1 MVLAERRA
9 WTTRCRPG
17 DQHGHLRARA
27 AFEEVRD
34 ELAHISRVTM
44 LGELSASI
52 AHEMNQ
58 PLANITIN
66 AEATQQ
72 YLAEDPPKVN
82 EARALVDSIVASVDR
97 ASNVID
103 RIRALSKKATPETA
117 RLDINEVIDET
128 VPLVRSQAIGHRVL
142 MRLELGPKLP
152 DVLADSIQLQ
162 QVIINLIINAID
174 AMKAVTDRLR
184 ELVIRS
190 QLYEGGVLVAVLDTG
205 IGIEPEKAGR
215 LFDAFFTTKPDG
227 MGMGSRSAARSSR
240 HMAVGSGHPPMLG
253 RARPYSSHCSEP
265 IPRTEAHNRT
275 ANRCGSRTARC
286 FFHGH
291 LCAGAWVSC
300 TTRVFLM
307 LRRGRSNG

>member
-52 AHEMNQ
+52 AHEINQ

-103 RIRALSKKATPETA
+103 RIRG
-117 RLDINEVIDET
+117 
-128 VPLVRSQAIGHRVL
+128 SQKRP
-142 MRLELGPKLP
+142 RPR
-152 DVLADSIQLQ
+152 
-162 QVIINLIINAID
+162 
-174 AMKAVTDRLR
+174 RLR
-184 ELVIRS
+184 WIS
-190 QLYEGGVLVAVLDTG
+190 
-205 IGIEPEKAGR
+205 
-215 LFDAFFTTKPDG
+215 TK
-227 MGMGSRSAARSSR
+227 
-240 HMAVGSGHPPMLG
+240 
-253 RARPYSSHCSEP
+253 
-265 IPRTEAHNRT
+265 
-275 ANRCGSRTARC
+275 
-286 FFHGH
+286 
-291 LCAGAWVSC
+291 
-300 TTRVFLM
+300 
-307 LRRGRSNG
+307 